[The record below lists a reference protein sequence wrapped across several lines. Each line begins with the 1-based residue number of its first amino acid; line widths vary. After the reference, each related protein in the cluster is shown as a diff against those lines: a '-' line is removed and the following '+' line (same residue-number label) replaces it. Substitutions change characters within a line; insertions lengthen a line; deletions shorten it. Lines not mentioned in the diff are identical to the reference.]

1 MWTSNNKACW
11 EVQKQTC
18 SVPTGFS
25 AALSLTLMDK
35 KLRWAVSSLISLYPV
50 SADIRCAAHSKWVDL
65 QMPFAQLV
73 HASRG
78 SDTQMSTVV
87 SHNHLWSLITLQ
99 LLQSDI
105 LASLFEKMLDFF
117 EHAAPP
123 SPLNENWVSQSHLT
137 VSGLQ
142 SIHYLLAAL
151 KKPLSFCLKT
161 LTMTVWAKP
170 VGKI

>member
-87 SHNHLWSLITLQ
+87 SHNHLWSLITL
-99 LLQSDI
+99 LQP
-105 LASLFEKMLDFF
+105 LHTTASSKWHFGFSVWKDAGFF
-117 EHAAPP
+117 WACSSTLSSEWK
-123 SPLNENWVSQSHLT
+123 LGLT
-137 VSGLQ
+137 VTFDCVRASVHTLFI
-142 SIHYLLAAL
+142 S
-151 KKPLSFCLKT
+151 SVEKT
-161 LTMTVWAKP
+161 FVFLPKDTDYDSL
-170 VGKI
+170 G